1 MKKKALVSLL
11 SLLLA
16 VLTLVLPGCNDSAP
30 PADTSDTTPVETDP
44 PAPTELVLITPEE
57 GDYVIVRPMDGPTY
71 EVESVKALNHAFTDK
86 FGANWDIHL
95 MDDFIKGL
103 GKGET
108 TDNENCEIL
117 VGPTN
122 RVESQQAL
130 EGLQKGE
137 YVIKVIRNKLI
148 ILGYDQYATY
158 QAVQKFIDEV
168 VNSAVDPTRFA
179 VPLDLEIT
187 GKTELR
193 QVPLNDQA
201 TYRYLSWNLGC
212 SVGVAEDCVNVILRY
227 LPDIIC
233 LQESDKKI
241 HQNVIKALLD
251 TYSDYE
257 YVQTFHDHSSTYCYT
272 PIIYDKSKFTLLDK
286 GVEWLDGRYTGTNTK
301 CLCWAVLKDSAGKTF
316 GMINFHG
323 AVCSNKYSGYE
334 NYSSAQ
340 LNEVA
345 AAWRLDNVRQIIDVR
360 KRIQSKYGD
369 ITVTVGGDCNF
380 KEDSDPYKNLIADGF
395 ADAEKTARV
404 KITTGYTTSFS
415 YGKFYTSGKSIDHIF
430 QRGGAVDFV
439 VFDIVRDNDV
449 KTGSD
454 HCPIFVDFNLK

>member
-1 MKKKALVSLL
+1 M
-11 SLLLA
+11 
-16 VLTLVLPGCNDSAP
+16 
-30 PADTSDTTPVETDP
+30 
-44 PAPTELVLITPEE
+44 
-57 GDYVIVRPMDGPTY
+57 
-71 EVESVKALNHAFTDK
+71 
-86 FGANWDIHL
+86 
-95 MDDFIKGL
+95 
-103 GKGET
+103 
-108 TDNENCEIL
+108 
-117 VGPTN
+117 
-122 RVESQQAL
+122 
-130 EGLQKGE
+130 
-137 YVIKVIRNKLI
+137 
-148 ILGYDQYATY
+148 
-158 QAVQKFIDEV
+158 
-168 VNSAVDPTRFA
+168 
-179 VPLDLEIT
+179 
-187 GKTELR
+187 
-193 QVPLNDQA
+193 
-201 TYRYLSWNLGC
+201 
-212 SVGVAEDCVNVILRY
+212 
-227 LPDIIC
+227 
-233 LQESDKKI
+233 
-241 HQNVIKALLD
+241 
-251 TYSDYE
+251 
-257 YVQTFHDHSSTYCYT
+257 
-272 PIIYDKSKFTLLDK
+272 
-286 GVEWLDGRYTGTNTK
+286 EWLDGRYTGTNTK